1 MAKSYNV
8 RTGGD
13 PSVTIGVKN
22 INSFNVKPTDVVTST
37 APGTLIDL
45 PDLNNYEMFTVTS
58 GGVAEAIKLP
68 TAAAVGTVVVVKI
81 GGTAGR
87 AYPEA
92 SSGVGINGGTDA
104 QYVVL
109 AANSTTK
116 FLRTSATTWIATQF
130 APAGTVSAPV
140 PA

>member
-1 MAKSYNV
+1 MALIYNV
-8 RTGGD
+8 RNNGD
-13 PSVTIGVKN
+13 SAINLGEKKVNSLNVNPTTI
-22 INSFNVKPTDVVTST
+22 TTAA
-37 APGTLIDL
+37 APGTAIQLD
-45 PDLNNYEMFTVTS
+45 DTKNYEFFNVTS
-58 GGVAEAIKLP
+58 GGAAEAVYLP
-68 TAAAVGTVVVVKI
+68 STAAVGTVIIVKI

-87 AYPEA
+87 AYSTA

-130 APAGTVSAPV
+130 AAAGTVSAPT